1 MYRGAPLRRTARR
14 LAACAAAQRCASIA
28 PLPLHQPE
36 EDEPGHEPKTRV
48 PVEHGV
54 AYASRIKS
62 VGQNANKER
71 PPGLRAVRGE
81 SADYNWNGHAAG
93 RNKTQN
99 L

>member
-36 EDEPGHEPKTRV
+36 QDEPGHESKTRV

-54 AYASRIKS
+54 AYASRIIS
-62 VGQNANKER
+62 VRQNSNKER
-71 PPGLRAVRGE
+71 RSGLRAVRGE
-81 SADYNWNGHAAG
+81 SADYNRNVSAEG
-93 RNKTQN
+93 RNKE
-99 L
+99 